1 MDKNEAWEKF
11 QASGKVEDYLEY
23 KRIEKEDE

>member
-11 QASGKVEDYLEY
+11 SKSGKIVDYLLY
-23 KRIEKEDE
+23 KKISKKG